1 VIPIQQPVGADARIR
16 PPPNKKVR
24 KIVTWIVVGGMFAI
38 FLFDGLS
45 VLLSGA
51 WEKRYPVLAAD
62 PAGEDVA
69 GRVHFLNTDN
79 SDCIL
84 LESRGRF
91 ALVDS
96 GWGSDNPNEKSH
108 RPGCERRVLDYLK
121 RVCAGPNGG
130 SDGRVSLDF
139 ALPTH
144 YHYDHAGGFAGILA
158 DPAVEVGTVYLREL
172 YTGNQKPYELE
183 DWGIG
188 ETRRRIGDAALARG
202 FPVETVLPDKP
213 FLLGDMTVR
222 LLNLDS
228 YENPRLRGENDN
240 SIVVLIECGGRK
252 TLLCGDITAMHGLE
266 KEIGRQAGPVDVLK
280 LAHHGYSMS
289 TTAAFLRATRPEL
302 AVVTNG
308 IGQVYPN
315 VRWNL
320 AFFARIPLYSSV
332 RDNGLAVTFSPEG
345 KIWVTANLHR
355 P

>member
-1 VIPIQQPVGADARIR
+1 MATKKF
-16 PPPNKKVR
+16 KKV
-24 KIVTWIVVGGMFAI
+24 ITWMVVGGMIAI

-84 LESRGRF
+84 LESGGRF

-96 GWGSDNPNEKSH
+96 GWGSDNPNGKARH
-108 RPGCERRVLDYLK
+108 PGYEQRVLDYLK
-121 RVCAGPNGG
+121 RVCAGP
-130 SDGRVSLDF
+130 DGRMSLDF
-139 ALPTH
+139 VLPTH

-188 ETRRRIGDAALARG
+188 ETRRRIGNAALARG

-213 FLLGDMTVR
+213 FVLGDMTVQFF
-222 LLNLDS
+222 NTDS
-228 YENPRLRGENDN
+228 YDNPKLRGENDN
-240 SIVVLIECGGRK
+240 SIVTLVTVGGRK
-252 TLLCGDITAMHGLE
+252 ILLCGDITATHGLE
-266 KEIGRQAGPVDVLK
+266 KEIAAQVGPVDLLK
-280 LAHHGYSMS
+280 LGHHGYAMS
-289 TTAAFLRATRPEL
+289 STVAFLRATRSEL

-332 RDNGLAVTFSPEG
+332 RENGLAVTFAPEG
-345 KIWVTANLHR
+345 KIWVTGNLHS